1 MNAATASIGSFRSA
15 GDALLLAAAAGRDHA
30 AFGEIVNRY
39 YKPVYRLIWR
49 MTGGHADT
57 EDVAQEVFLK
67 LWQNP
72 RQVREAG
79 ALKGWLMRVAA
90 NAAIDRSRK
99 RVDASIETVLET
111 AGTGALPGETL
122 ERNAAARELEH
133 RVAQLPVRQRLA
145 LTLVY
150 YEGMSNIDTAAIMQT
165 SIEAVESL
173 LARARR
179 DLRDSLANEWRSLL
193 ESLSAPAT

>member
-1 MNAATASIGSFRSA
+1 MNAAAANIGSFRSA
-15 GDALLLAAAAGRDHA
+15 GDGLLLAAAAGRDHA

-39 YKPVYRLIWR
+39 NKPVYRLIWR

-57 EDVAQEVFLK
+57 EDIAQEVFLK

-72 RQVREAG
+72 RQVRDTG

-99 RVDASIETVLET
+99 RVDTDIATVPET
-111 AGTGALPGETL
+111 ADTAALPGETL

-133 RVAQLPVRQRLA
+133 RIARLPVRQRLA
-145 LTLVY
+145 LSLVY

-193 ESLSAPAT
+193 ESLKAPVT

>member
-193 ESLSAPAT
+193 ESLNAPAT

>member
-1 MNAATASIGSFRSA
+1 MNAAAANIGSFRSA
-15 GDALLLAAAAGRDHA
+15 GDGLLLAAAAGRDHA

-39 YKPVYRLIWR
+39 NKPVYRLIWR

-57 EDVAQEVFLK
+57 EDIAQEVFLK

-72 RQVREAG
+72 RQVRDTG

-99 RVDASIETVLET
+99 RVDTDIATVPET
-111 AGTGALPGETL
+111 ADTAALPGETL

-133 RVAQLPVRQRLA
+133 RIARLPVRQRLA
-145 LTLVY
+145 LSLVY

-193 ESLSAPAT
+193 ESLNAPVT